1 MKRAPVA
8 VVTGASS
15 GFGLLTSI
23 SLAELGF
30 RVFATM
36 RVIGRRDDLDEA
48 AARAGVDLDVV
59 SLDVTDDRSVGEAI
73 ERIEAAAGGID
84 VLVNNAGIAVAGLFE
99 DLDVTELR
107 EQLETNVIGI
117 VRTTQAVLPRMR
129 ARRSGRIINVSS
141 AGGKLPTPML
151 SGYCG
156 TKAAVD
162 ALSEALRIETKP
174 FGLSVSVVAPG
185 TFKTAIFAQNRRVAR
200 RASDPESPFFDRNQR
215 LERGVARMLAQNQA
229 NPQDVADAVVRA
241 ATERR
246 PSRYYRVGI
255 DAHMGAIAR
264 AWMPERMYEFGL
276 SRYFESLAR

>member
-1 MKRAPVA
+1 MKRSKVA
-8 VVTGASS
+8 LVTGASS

-23 SLAELGF
+23 SLAQRGL

-36 RVIGRRDDLDEA
+36 RSPAGRDALDDA

-59 SLDVTDDRSVGEAI
+59 ALDVTDERSVRDAVQG
-73 ERIEAAAGGID
+73 IEAAAGGID

-99 DLDVTELR
+99 DLALDELR
-107 EQLETNVIGI
+107 EQLETNVLGL
-117 VRTTQAVLPRMR
+117 VRTTQAVLPGMR
-129 ARRSGRIINVSS
+129 RRGGGRIVNVSS

-162 ALSEALRIETKP
+162 AVSEALRIEARR
-174 FGLSVSVVAPG
+174 FGVSVSVVAPG

-200 RASDPESPFFDRNQR
+200 RTSDPDGPFFRENQR
-215 LERGVARMLAQNQA
+215 LEEGVARMLAQNHA
-229 NPQDVADAVVRA
+229 DPQRVADAVVRA
-241 ATERR
+241 ATTRR
-246 PSRYYRVGI
+246 PSRYYRVGT
-255 DAHMGAIAR
+255 DAHFGAIAR
-264 AWMPERMYEFGL
+264 AVLPEVLYEWGL

>member
-23 SLAELGF
+23 TLADLGF

-36 RVIGRRDDLDEA
+36 RAIGRRDELDEA
-48 AARAGVDLDVV
+48 ASRAGVDVDVV
-59 SLDVTDDRSVGEAI
+59 SLDVTDDRSVREAVA
-73 ERIEAAAGGID
+73 RIEAAAGGID

-99 DLDVTELR
+99 DLDVLELR

-117 VRTTQAVLPRMR
+117 VRTTQAVLPGMR

-174 FGLSVSVVAPG
+174 FGISVSVVAPG

-215 LERGVARMLAQNQA
+215 LERGVARMLAQNHA

-241 ATERR
+241 ATDRR

-264 AWMPERMYEFGL
+264 ALMPEAMYEWGL

>member
-23 SLAELGF
+23 TLAERGF

-36 RVIGRRDDLDEA
+36 RAVSRRDELDEA
-48 AARAGVDLDVV
+48 AARAGVDVDVV
-59 SLDVTDDRSVGEAI
+59 SLDVTDDRSVREAVA
-73 ERIEAAAGGID
+73 RVEAAAGAID

-99 DLDVTELR
+99 DLDVPELR

-117 VRTTQAVLPRMR
+117 VRTTQSVLPAMR

-174 FGLSVSVVAPG
+174 FGISVSVVAPG

-215 LERGVARMLAQNQA
+215 LERGVARMLAQNHQ

-241 ATERR
+241 ATDRR

-264 AWMPERMYEFGL
+264 ALMPEAMYEWGL
-276 SRYFESLAR
+276 SRYFESLSR